1 MINEVKIQW
10 VNDGEIEWVNVAD
23 FEWNENIS
31 NIDDDEIF
39 FYGLSREELADAMM
53 NHEAIEGEWYV
64 IEIGA

>member
-10 VNDGEIEWVNVAD
+10 VDDGEVMWVKIAE

-31 NIDDDEIF
+31 DIDDNSVF
-39 FYGLSREELADAMM
+39 FYGLSREDLADAMM

-64 IEIGA
+64 IEMGA